1 MLYLRFSTYEPNQA
15 AKPKPLLPM
24 TLVSD
29 LLKVPLEVLKWM
41 ERKYFSPKVPEATD
55 ITKVTVKNITPDEI
69 LFLIH
74 NTTLNNQAILSLHK
88 RAQMFHRQFTN
99 RRIKPRVIS
108 KIYRYF
114 GITKKKVKVQNIP
127 ARLEERTEEFQ
138 QDVI

>member
-29 LLKVPLEVLKWM
+29 LLKVPLEVLKLM
-41 ERKYFSPKVPEATD
+41 KRKYFSPKVPEATD

-74 NTTLNNQAILSLHK
+74 NTTLYNQAILSLQK
-88 RAQMFHRQFTN
+88 RCIMFHRQFPN

-108 KIYRYF
+108 KIYKYF
-114 GITKKKVKVQNIP
+114 GIKKKKVKV
-127 ARLEERTEEFQ
+127 
-138 QDVI
+138 

>member
-1 MLYLRFSTYEPNQA
+1 MLYLRFSRYEPNPA

-74 NTTLNNQAILSLHK
+74 NTTLYNQAILSLHK
-88 RAQMFHRQFTN
+88 RA
-99 RRIKPRVIS
+99 
-108 KIYRYF
+108 
-114 GITKKKVKVQNIP
+114 
-127 ARLEERTEEFQ
+127 
-138 QDVI
+138 

>member
-1 MLYLRFSTYEPNQA
+1 
-15 AKPKPLLPM
+15 M

-74 NTTLNNQAILSLHK
+74 NTTLYNQAILSNHK